1 MPLSEV
7 ILKKRDQILGLPAN
21 HGAENVRIFGSMA
34 RGDERVDSD
43 LDLLV
48 DVGPR
53 RTPFFPGGLVAD
65 LEELLSRRVDVVTE
79 AGLHRRLRDRILS
92 EAIPL

>member
-1 MPLSEV
+1 T
-7 ILKKRDQILGLPAN
+7 K
-21 HGAENVRIFGSMA
+21 HGAENVRVFGSMA
-34 RGDERVDSD
+34 RGDARADSD
-43 LDLLV
+43 LALLV

-65 LEELLSRRVDVVTE
+65 PEDLLGRKVDVSTE
-79 AGLHRRLRDRILS
+79 AGIHRSLRARILD